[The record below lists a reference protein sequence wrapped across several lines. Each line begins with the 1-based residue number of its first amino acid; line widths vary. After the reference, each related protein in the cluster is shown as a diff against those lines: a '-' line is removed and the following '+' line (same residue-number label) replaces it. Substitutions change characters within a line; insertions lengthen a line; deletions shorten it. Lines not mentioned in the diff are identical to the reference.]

1 MKFKS
6 LVDIVKENSSDI
18 WSFLVP
24 KEFLSETCL
33 VIDKET
39 AIIYTKDQIYANEL
53 SFFKDEY
60 LDAIQKKA
68 KEVKSIKIIV
78 NPKRFKEEKVV
89 IRKSEKKFESVLNE
103 KKKEAEKIFSNI
115 QDIDEKK
122 YLVSC
127 LALKLVKEYY
137 SKENKEKKCENC
149 GDYFKGPDK
158 ICIICRNIKRKKDVQ
173 DIIKYMLDDPYL
185 RKEYFLKILSYDEL
199 TYDLARDE
207 VLRLLYLKLQDK
219 YRSGKD
225 YEKELR
231 DYLVMDIKSPYDLV
245 LNLEGKKIIKR
256 LETLFG
262 GERNEKN
269 T

>member
-6 LVDIVKENSSDI
+6 LVDIVRENSSDI

-33 VIDKET
+33 VIDKGT

-127 LALKLVKEYY
+127 LALKLVKEY
-137 SKENKEKKCENC
+137 
-149 GDYFKGPDK
+149 
-158 ICIICRNIKRKKDVQ
+158 
-173 DIIKYMLDDPYL
+173 
-185 RKEYFLKILSYDEL
+185 
-199 TYDLARDE
+199 
-207 VLRLLYLKLQDK
+207 
-219 YRSGKD
+219 
-225 YEKELR
+225 
-231 DYLVMDIKSPYDLV
+231 
-245 LNLEGKKIIKR
+245 
-256 LETLFG
+256 
-262 GERNEKN
+262 
-269 T
+269 